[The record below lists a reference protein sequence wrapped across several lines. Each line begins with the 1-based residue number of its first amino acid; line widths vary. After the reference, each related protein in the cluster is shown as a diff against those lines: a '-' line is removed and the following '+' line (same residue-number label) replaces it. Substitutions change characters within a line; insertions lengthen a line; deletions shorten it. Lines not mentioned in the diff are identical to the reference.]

1 MSVIPS
7 HSAMPLPA
15 SHSAARPTLSA
26 TVKRM
31 TGMLWYEMLSE
42 MNKSG
47 LSSDTLGAGG
57 GDFQDMF
64 LWNVA
69 QNDFGKYDTSILS
82 ATMRQVG
89 GTGDVAPEAAPA
101 ALPDLSSTVA
111 KAMQSQAMPLNDAP
125 SGTGD
130 AAAISAAAAVSEVP
144 ETTQTAGNLTTQAKS
159 FAKSIWPQVTAA
171 AQVLGVPPVAVLA
184 QAALETGWG
193 AAAPGHNLFGIK
205 AVDGETGSSRATHE
219 VVDGVLTPQV
229 AAFRDYASTQ
239 ASISDYVGQIQSG
252 FQTAIGQST
261 VSGFAQALQHSGY
274 ATDTNY
280 AAKIVNISQSP
291 LMTQVLQ
298 AVSANT
304 QGTGDVSTHSNK
316 TGAL

>member
-1 MSVIPS
+1 MRLIPP

-15 SHSAARPTLSA
+15 SHSTARPTLSA

-42 MNKSG
+42 LNKSG

-69 QNDFGKYDTSILS
+69 QNDFGKYDTSLLN

-89 GTGDVAPEAAPA
+89 GTGDVAPEAAPS
-101 ALPDLSSTVA
+101 ALPDFSATVA
-111 KAMQSQAMPLNDAP
+111 QAMQINDAP
-125 SGTGD
+125 GGTGD
-130 AAAISAAAAVSEVP
+130 AAAIRATAAVSAVP
-144 ETTQTAGNLTTQAKS
+144 ETTQTAGNLTAQAKS
-159 FAKSIWPQVTAA
+159 FAKSIWPQITVA
-171 AQVLGVPPVAVLA
+171 AQILGVPPVAVLA

-193 AAAPGHNLFGIK
+193 TAAPGHNLFGIK
-205 AVDGETGSSRATHE
+205 AVDGENGTNRATHE
-219 VVDGVLTPQV
+219 VVDGVLTPQN
-229 AAFRDYASTQ
+229 AAFRDYASTA

-252 FQTAIGQST
+252 FQTALGQGT
-261 VSGFAQALQHSGY
+261 VSGFAQALQQSGY

-298 AVSANT
+298 AVSAT
-304 QGTGDVSTHSNK
+304 PQGTGDVPTHSNK
-316 TGAL
+316 TGAS